1 MRHIL
6 TAPYIDQTQR
16 WVYGC
21 ESVSAVMLLQYHG
34 IPVQPDEFIDEYLP
48 RARSTEVGGRMIARH
63 PAYYYINDPRDLTGW
78 GCYAPCIARALQN
91 TLEAYGLREAYTVSD
106 VTGLTAAQLCERYVR
121 RGLPV
126 VFWATLDMVP
136 AGEYVHWT
144 LPSGEEFAWRQNEHC
159 LLLVGWDDENYWFN
173 DPWQNHGCCAYPR
186 AVVEQRHAE
195 QGMYAV
201 VMERKE
207 Q

>member
-6 TAPYIDQTQR
+6 TAPYIDQTVR

-21 ESVSAVMLLQYHG
+21 ESVSAVMLLQYYG

-48 RARSTEVGGRMIARH
+48 RAYSTEVAGRMIARH
-63 PAYYYINDPRDLTGW
+63 PAYYYINDPRDFTGW

-91 TLEAYGLREAYTVSD
+91 TLEAYGLQEVYTVSD
-106 VTGLTAAQLCERYVR
+106 VTGLTAAQLCQRYVR
-121 RGLPV
+121 HGLPV
-126 VFWATLDMVP
+126 VFWATLDMIP

-159 LLLVGWDDENYWFN
+159 LLLVGWDEENFWFN

-201 VMERKE
+201 VLERKE